1 MGVFLNYRSAN
12 RGTCGIHI
20 FLPKEIMKKKKKTL
34 TLCEIWFLS
43 RNEVKSMAP
52 QVSEV
57 PNL

>member
-1 MGVFLNYRSAN
+1 MGVLLNYRSAN
-12 RGTCGIHI
+12 RGTCGII
-20 FLPKEIMKKKKKTL
+20 FLPKEIMKKKKTL